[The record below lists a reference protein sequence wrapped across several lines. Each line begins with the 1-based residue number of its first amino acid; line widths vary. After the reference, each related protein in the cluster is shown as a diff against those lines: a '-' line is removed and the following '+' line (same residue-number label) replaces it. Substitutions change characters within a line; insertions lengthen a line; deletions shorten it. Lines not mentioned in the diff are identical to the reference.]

1 MRVKSNLVLLLF
13 LMAMMGTVY
22 YSCQN
27 VVSGE
32 SYNGMVKGWVYDG
45 TNKAPI
51 EGVKVYAS
59 SNIPDTMYTDATG
72 MFYFPKISMPSVDY
86 TYNFVCK
93 KSGYLDTTYSLLIRA
108 EVLYTKDS
116 ILLRRVVE

>member
-1 MRVKSNLVLLLF
+1 
-13 LMAMMGTVY
+13 
-22 YSCQN
+22 
-27 VVSGE
+27 
-32 SYNGMVKGWVYDG
+32 
-45 TNKAPI
+45 
-51 EGVKVYAS
+51 
-59 SNIPDTMYTDATG
+59 

-86 TYNFVCK
+86 TYNFVFK

>member
-13 LMAMMGTVY
+13 LMSIMGTVY

-27 VVSGE
+27 VASGE

-45 TNKAPI
+45 TNKAPV
-51 EGVKVYAS
+51 EGVKVYAGE
-59 SNIPDTMYTDATG
+59 IPDTMYTDATG
-72 MFYFPKISMPSVDY
+72 MFYYPKISMPRIDY

-93 KSGYLDTTYSLLIRA
+93 KSGYYDTTCSWQIRA
-108 EVLYTKDS
+108 EVLYSEDS
-116 ILLRRVVE
+116 IKLRRTAK

>member
-1 MRVKSNLVLLLF
+1 MRVKLNLVLLLF
-13 LMAMMGTVY
+13 LMAIMGTVY

-27 VVSGE
+27 VASGE

-45 TNKAPI
+45 TNKAPV
-51 EGVKVYAS
+51 EGVKVYAGE
-59 SNIPDTMYTDATG
+59 IPDTMYTDATG
-72 MFYFPKISMPSVDY
+72 MFYYPKISMPRIDY
-86 TYNFVCK
+86 SYNFVCK
-93 KSGYLDTTYSLLIRA
+93 KSGYLDTTYNLLIRA